1 MAEATL
7 FRVPAG
13 CSATFPTATLEGGA
27 SLRCMVRDVAET
39 EETVVPPTGAQLAAA
54 RKFVKAHGKPS
65 RAVVENIGRAGA
77 RVVLVGADG
86 ALGDVVVPSAATGE
100 ALIEA
105 VEDLAPATWDAETV
119 NQTKIGPEHR
129 RKMAGR

>member
-1 MAEATL
+1 
-7 FRVPAG
+7 
-13 CSATFPTATLEGGA
+13 
-27 SLRCMVRDVAET
+27 MVRDVAES
-39 EETVVPPTGAQLAAA
+39 EETVVPPSSAQLGAA
-54 RKFVKAHGKPS
+54 RKFVRAHGKPS

-86 ALGDVVVPSAATGE
+86 ALGDVVVPSVATGE

>member
-1 MAEATL
+1 
-7 FRVPAG
+7 
-13 CSATFPTATLEGGA
+13 
-27 SLRCMVRDVAET
+27 VRDVET
-39 EETVVPPTGAQLAAA
+39 SEETVAPSSAQLTAA

-86 ALGDVVVPSAATGE
+86 ALGDVVVPSVATGE
-100 ALIEA
+100 ALVEA
-105 VEDLAPATWDAETV
+105 VEDLSPATWDAETV
-119 NQTKIGPEHR
+119 KQTKIGPEHR

>member
-1 MAEATL
+1 
-7 FRVPAG
+7 
-13 CSATFPTATLEGGA
+13 
-27 SLRCMVRDVAET
+27 MVRYVAESS
-39 EETVVPPTGAQLAAA
+39 ETVVPPTSAQLDAA

-86 ALGDVVVPSAATGE
+86 ALGDVVVPSVATGE

-105 VEDLAPATWDAETV
+105 VEDLEAATWDAETV
-119 NQTKIGPEHR
+119 QATKIGAEHR
-129 RKMAGR
+129 RKMARR

>member
-1 MAEATL
+1 
-7 FRVPAG
+7 
-13 CSATFPTATLEGGA
+13 
-27 SLRCMVRDVAET
+27 MVRIVADSDS
-39 EETVVPPTGAQLAAA
+39 EETVVPPSSVQLGAA

-86 ALGDVVVPSAATGE
+86 AMGDVVVPSVATGE

-105 VEDLAPATWDAETV
+105 VEDLSPATWDAETV
-119 NQTKIGPEHR
+119 KQTKIGPEHR
-129 RKMAGR
+129 RKMARR

>member
-1 MAEATL
+1 M
-7 FRVPAG
+7 
-13 CSATFPTATLEGGA
+13 
-27 SLRCMVRDVAET
+27 RDVET
-39 EETVVPPTGAQLAAA
+39 SEETVAPSSAQLTAA

-86 ALGDVVVPSAATGE
+86 ALGDVVVPSVATGE
-100 ALIEA
+100 ALVEA
-105 VEDLAPATWDAETV
+105 VEDLSPATWDAETV
-119 NQTKIGPEHR
+119 KQTKIGPEHR